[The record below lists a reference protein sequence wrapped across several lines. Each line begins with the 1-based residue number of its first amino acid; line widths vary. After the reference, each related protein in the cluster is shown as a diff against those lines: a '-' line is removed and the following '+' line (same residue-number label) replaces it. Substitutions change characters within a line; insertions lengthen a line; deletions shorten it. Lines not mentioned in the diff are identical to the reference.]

1 MSERNAVVA
10 VYGTHIEAEGAVKE
24 LQRAGIDMR
33 TLSIVGKESHT
44 DEHVVGYYNTGD
56 RMKYWGKTGAFW
68 GGFWGMLFGSAFFA
82 IPGIGPVLVAGPLV
96 AWIVGALEG
105 AAVFGGLSA
114 IGAGLY
120 GMGIPK
126 DSVVQYEAALKTDKF
141 LLMVHG
147 TAAEVEK
154 AKDIIES
161 TRPVAVALH
170 ATEVAATA
178 TNSAHLPAFADHGHS
193 PNALPIDCGDC
204 ETVLDRFAR
213 GGIDAGKLRVASV
226 RGRRGTGQIMKRP
239 E

>member
-1 MSERNAVVA
+1 MSELNAVVA
-10 VYGTHIEAEGAVKE
+10 VYATHTGAEEAVKE

-33 TLSIVGKESHT
+33 TLSIVGKDSHT

-82 IPGIGPVLVAGPLV
+82 IPGLGAVLVAGPLV

-105 AAVFGGLSA
+105 AVVFGGLSA

-126 DSVVQYEAALKTDKF
+126 DSVVQYELALKTDQF

-147 TAAEVEK
+147 THLEVVK
-154 AKDIIES
+154 AKAIIDGTQPIS
-161 TRPVAVALH
+161 VTLH
-170 ATEVAATA
+170 SAGVAATA
-178 TNSAHLPAFADHGHS
+178 
-193 PNALPIDCGDC
+193 
-204 ETVLDRFAR
+204 V
-213 GGIDAGKLRVASV
+213 K
-226 RGRRGTGQIMKRP
+226 
-239 E
+239 